1 MAFNEAAPE
10 KLQAEKKQMRNAVL
24 ARRDAMLPSAR
35 ATASHAIIEKLCAL
49 PGYRHA
55 KVVLTYMGFGS
66 EIETRS
72 FVERILVDGK
82 IVVLPRVDR
91 ASRSLILH
99 AVQSLSELEVS
110 KWGIRE
116 PRADTPSVPLSSIEF
131 VLLPGVAFDRAGN
144 RLGYGRGYY
153 DKLLLAAEPALERVA
168 AGFSCQIVDAVPL
181 GPLDQKIDILIT
193 ENEIINI
200 SHDR

>member
-10 KLQAEKKQMRNAVL
+10 NLQAEKKQMRDAVL
-24 ARRDAMLPSAR
+24 TRRDAMLPSAR
-35 ATASHAIIEKLCAL
+35 AVASHAIIEKLCNL
-49 PGYRHA
+49 PGYHHA

-99 AVQSLSELEVS
+99 AVHGLTELATS

-116 PRADTPSVPLSSIEF
+116 PRAETPSVPLSTIEF

-153 DKLLLAAEPALERVA
+153 DKLLSAADPALARVA
-168 AGFSCQIVDAVPL
+168 AGFSGQIVGAVPV
-181 GPLDQKIDILIT
+181 GPLDQKIDTLIT
-193 ENEIINI
+193 ENETINI

>member
-1 MAFNEAAPE
+1 MVFNEAAPE
-10 KLQAEKKQMRNAVL
+10 NLQAEKKQMRDAVL

-35 ATASHAIIEKLCAL
+35 AVASHAIIEKLCAL
-49 PGYRHA
+49 PRYQHA
-55 KVVLTYMGFGS
+55 KVILTYMGFGS
-66 EIETRS
+66 EIETRP
-72 FVERILVDGK
+72 FVERILIDGK

-116 PRADTPSVPLSSIEF
+116 PRADTPPVPLSTIEF
-131 VLLPGVAFDRAGN
+131 ALLPGVAFDRTGN

-153 DKLLLAAEPALERVA
+153 DKLLSTVDPTLERVA
-168 AGFSCQIVDAVPL
+168 AGFCCQIVDVVPV
-181 GPLDQKIDILIT
+181 GPLDQKIDILVT